1 VRRTLSA
8 AKEGPAF
15 PTSKSPSSRRKVALT
30 EGAVET
36 LQRHRPRQL
45 EERQMVGT
53 KAKKD
58 V

>member
-1 VRRTLSA
+1 V
-8 AKEGPAF
+8 
-15 PTSKSPSSRRKVALT
+15 VLT

-45 EERQMVGT
+45 EARQMVGT
-53 KAKKD
+53 EAKED